1 VVLRIAQ
8 TNPVAVA
15 LAVSSYART
24 SSLSRNCSLIP
35 IFSMEVVQDALI
47 LIVLV
52 HHGVKHYSVFLMVVE
67 PAVHFME
74 VVAGV
79 Q

>member
-1 VVLRIAQ
+1 
-8 TNPVAVA
+8 
-15 LAVSSYART
+15 
-24 SSLSRNCSLIP
+24 
-35 IFSMEVVQDALI
+35 MEAAQDALI

-52 HHGVKHYSVFLMVVE
+52 HHGVKHYSAFLMEVE